1 MEQVE
6 VIWTVAVWF
15 TTHRPVRPDERKH
28 TVRFLYEDNDLHART
43 FAYLWV
49 ACVFAVVQAIL
60 SPLIGNM
67 VEKNASAFSGGVGI
81 VSSLVALF
89 ITNIASTSL
98 SVSGG
103 IGTWIL
109 AALVIWIFGAI
120 AAFILPYVLVKRA
133 INERRD

>member
-1 MEQVE
+1 M
-6 VIWTVAVWF
+6 I
-15 TTHRPVRPDERKH
+15 
-28 TVRFLYEDNDLHART
+28 RFLIRLSIYFSSAFIGIIAADVILGDKFEVSGWI
-43 FAYLWV
+43 AYLWV
-49 ACVFAVVQAIL
+49 ACVFVVVQAIL

-109 AALVIWIFGAI
+109 AALIIWIFGAI
-120 AAFILPYVLVKRA
+120 AAFILPYVLIKRA